1 MKLPKATKL
10 RNNSSHLDLGLKGSS
25 KVLSYINKNVK
36 RTSSAM
42 QNYHLAGVHSGV
54 AYATRSRSHKA
65 LDPVLTSPKTCV
77 LTKDASGHYKFTEE
91 NKRAWGFLVQNKA
104 EPFLLIRHVEDRK
117 TNEPAGYS
125 IGGDPDSAIRYVFA
139 LFDFDKVVHLPFDIR
154 ITHKDAEKH
163 LAFICGVKSQ
173 NEKGDHKVAV
183 YLSNRSSNGIW
194 INSKRML
201 IPTVELSPEDEIRFL
216 DPEKYKDTT
225 ENPSFTFIR
234 NPDWVTTFAESIH
247 DLFLTGK
254 KIGSGS
260 FGQVF
265 SAQCKKTNKMVA
277 MKVIYKNALLHK
289 PKAKESLLREIGVCL
304 SFPIHPCI
312 IQVNRLFDIDNKMY
326 IIMEYGVDGDLF
338 DSVTSHEIGLK
349 EYEVKIIFDQ
359 IAHAISF
366 LHNRGIVHR
375 DIKLENV
382 IMCDRKS
389 LTVKLCDFGLST
401 FIRSNK
407 PLETS
412 CGTIMYAAPEL
423 LESKG
428 YGKEIDVWSLGVLL
442 FTALATST
450 PFPQVG
456 DDGKEE
462 DRQRLREQIKT
473 GKLDYSLPVWEEI
486 SDDAKDLINNMIMVD
501 TTKRFSIQ
509 QVIEHK
515 WLKTIESEE
524 ALKAGYCRNPALV
537 DYLEQSK
544 V

>member
-1 MKLPKATKL
+1 
-10 RNNSSHLDLGLKGSS
+10 
-25 KVLSYINKNVK
+25 
-36 RTSSAM
+36 
-42 QNYHLAGVHSGV
+42 
-54 AYATRSRSHKA
+54 
-65 LDPVLTSPKTCV
+65 
-77 LTKDASGHYKFTEE
+77 
-91 NKRAWGFLVQNKA
+91 
-104 EPFLLIRHVEDRK
+104 
-117 TNEPAGYS
+117 
-125 IGGDPDSAIRYVFA
+125 
-139 LFDFDKVVHLPFDIR
+139 
-154 ITHKDAEKH
+154 
-163 LAFICGVKSQ
+163 
-173 NEKGDHKVAV
+173 
-183 YLSNRSSNGIW
+183 
-194 INSKRML
+194 ML
-201 IPTVELSPEDEIRFL
+201 IPTVELSAEDEIHFF
-216 DPEKYKDTT
+216 DPEKYKDPE

-234 NPDWVTTFAESIH
+234 NPDWATTFAESID
-247 DLFLTGK
+247 DLFLRGK

-265 SAQCKKTNKMVA
+265 LAQCKKTNKMVA
-277 MKVIYKNALLHK
+277 MKVIYKDALLHK
-289 PKAKESLLREIGVCL
+289 PKANESLLREIGMCH

-312 IQVNRLFDIDNKMY
+312 IQVNRLFDIDKKIY

-366 LHNRGIVHR
+366 LHDRGIVHR
-375 DIKLENV
+375 DIKLENI

-450 PFPQVG
+450 PFIQVG
-456 DDGKEE
+456 DDSKEE
-462 DRQRLREQIKT
+462 DQQRLREQIKT

-501 TTKRFSIQ
+501 KTKRFSIQ

-515 WLKTIESEE
+515 WLKTIVSEE
-524 ALKAGYCRNPALV
+524 ALKAGYRRNQALV
-537 DYLEQSK
+537 DYLEQRK

>member
-1 MKLPKATKL
+1 MKIPPARRL
-10 RNNSSHLDLGLKGSS
+10 RSNSSNSNRNWKGPCR
-25 KVLSYINKNVK
+25 VLSYINKSESVK
-36 RTSSAM
+36 RTNSAI
-42 QNYHLAGVHSGV
+42 QNCPLAGVRGGV
-54 AYATRSRSHKA
+54 AYARQSKSHKVA
-65 LDPVLTSPKTCV
+65 DPVLTNAKTCV
-77 LTKDASGHYKFTEE
+77 MTKGISGNYTFTQE
-91 NKRAWGFLVQNKA
+91 NKRAWGFLVRNKT

-117 TNEPAGYS
+117 TSEPAGYS
-125 IGGDPDSAIRYVFA
+125 IGGDPDSAIR
-139 LFDFDKVVHLPFDIR
+139 
-154 ITHKDAEKH
+154 ITHKDAEKDH
-163 LAFICGVKSQ
+163 AFIYGVKSQ
-173 NEKGDHKVAV
+173 NEKGIHQVAV

-201 IPTVELSPEDEIRFL
+201 IPTVTLSAEDEIRFF

-234 NPDWVTTFAESIH
+234 NPDWDTSFGDSIH
-247 DLFLTGK
+247 DLFLTGG

-265 SAQCKKTNKMVA
+265 KAQCKKTNKIVA
-277 MKVIYKNALLHK
+277 MKVIYKNALINK

-312 IQVNRLFDIDNKMY
+312 IQVNRLFDIDNKIY

-338 DSVTSHEIGLK
+338 DSVTSHEMGLK

-366 LHNRGIVHR
+366 LHSRGIVHR
-375 DIKLENV
+375 DIKLENI

-401 FIRSNK
+401 FIRGNK

-450 PFPQVG
+450 PFLQVG
-456 DDGKEE
+456 DEGKEE
-462 DRQRLREQIKT
+462 DRQRLREQIKS

-501 TTKRFSIQ
+501 KTKRFSIQ

-515 WLKTIESEE
+515 WLKTIESQE
-524 ALKAGYCRNPALV
+524 ALKAGYRRNQALV
-537 DYLEQSK
+537 DYLEQQK
-544 V
+544 M